1 MSKKNRSLKSILINP
16 KYQLRYIFWLTGT
29 GLILVALNAGLF
41 YSYVS
46 ENYQILV
53 DLSPMTDEV
62 KAQLYTELNQVM
74 IKLIGLSLLFLVL
87 VGILGI
93 VFSHRTAGPMF
104 HFKRVFNAVKNGDK
118 SQRVRLRPT
127 DDFQDVAKAFND
139 MMDKQ
144 SQT

>member
-1 MSKKNRSLKSILINP
+1 MSKKNRSIKSILINP

-46 ENYQILV
+46 EKYQILV

-62 KAQLYTELNQVM
+62 KAQLYTELNEVM
-74 IKLIGLSLLFLVL
+74 VKLVGLSLLFLFL

-93 VFSHRTAGPMF
+93 VFSHRTAGPMY

-139 MMDKQ
+139 MMDK
-144 SQT
+144 ST